1 MGYTNLI
8 TQHVT
13 DLFHSACGY
22 CWIKFL
28 FSMLTWLIAFLI
40 GMENQEIFAALVV
53 LITIDLITGGI
64 MVPFKTGVPIE
75 SIKILKTVSKLVAYS
90 LFISAANLTETIV
103 PGTTMIDIAVIAY
116 LAMTEFISIM
126 ENMGK
131 LGYSVPQKLLNRVIN
146 MKEK

>member
-8 TQHVT
+8 THHAI
-13 DLFHSACGY
+13 DLYHSACAY

-40 GMENQEIFAALVV
+40 GIENQEFFAALVV

-64 MVPFKTGVPIE
+64 MVPFKTGVAIE

-90 LFISAANLTETIV
+90 LLISAANLTENII
-103 PGTTMIDIAVIAY
+103 PGNTMIDIGAIAY
-116 LAMTEFISIM
+116 LAMTEFVSIL
-126 ENMGK
+126 ENFGN
-131 LGYSVPQKLLNRVIN
+131 LGYSVPKKLLNRVIN